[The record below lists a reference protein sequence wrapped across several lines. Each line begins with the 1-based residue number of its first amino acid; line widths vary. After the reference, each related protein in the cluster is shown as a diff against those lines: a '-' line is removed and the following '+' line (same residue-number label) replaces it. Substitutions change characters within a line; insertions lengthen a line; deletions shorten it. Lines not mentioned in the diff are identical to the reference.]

1 MVECK
6 LLVDELQSKFRT
18 DLIYIVAL
26 LVVVPSHLARHD
38 KFLVP
43 MMHFSLVFASWP
55 KNPSAPLG
63 VLELFLILQIAVA
76 SPIESINSFLS
87 FVLGGQVTSCR

>member
-1 MVECK
+1 MIERLRTYLFWSAKIRRQRQLMGGRKGREENATVECK

-26 LVVVPSHLARHD
+26 LVVVVSHLARHD

-43 MMHFSLVFASWP
+43 MMHFSVIVNWP
-55 KNPSAPLG
+55 
-63 VLELFLILQIAVA
+63 
-76 SPIESINSFLS
+76 
-87 FVLGGQVTSCR
+87 